1 MKPMKIKQLEKMTQQ
16 RCSSSSNAFFS
27 PAKTKVR
34 AKLFLF
40 LCVGCTAVGCEGS
53 VIGVGASPPLP
64 ERLKN

>member
-1 MKPMKIKQLEKMTQQ
+1 LSPDETNENKTIRENDTTKMFFIVQ
-16 RCSSSSNAFFS
+16 RFFS

-40 LCVGCTAVGCEGS
+40 LCVGCEGS
-53 VIGVGASPPLP
+53 VIGVGALLPLP